1 MNDDWMNICFMQI
14 GDQISATERHSLT
27 QNQPY
32 LKILK
37 RLILKGNTTGATNG
51 TGFAYPSGV
60 PEFTSVFSGISV
72 ARCFLSCIIQIVVC
86 PFLLTIVLSILR
98 GFMDICYSFGIF
110 KLKDLSC
117 ICVLVVSILPLSTI
131 LIQDLG
137 TVPTVVFFCLSFHHF
152 SPLIIISGV
161 RDMRKSPYGSHISD
175 PVYHPIKMAM
185 MRP

>member
-51 TGFAYPSGV
+51 IGTAYPSGV

-72 ARCFLSCIIQIVVC
+72 ARCFLGCIFQIVVC
-86 PFLLTIVLSILR
+86 PFLLTIVLTILR

-117 ICVLVVSILPLSTI
+117 ICVLEVMYLCVRGHVFVCQRSCICVLVVLILPLSTI
-131 LIQDLG
+131 LIYDLG
-137 TVPTVVFFCLSFHHF
+137 TVPTVWYFFVYRFIT
-152 SPLIIISGV
+152 SP
-161 RDMRKSPYGSHISD
+161 H
-175 PVYHPIKMAM
+175 
-185 MRP
+185 